1 MHRLHGKILRLTDLF
16 IGYYDEN
23 IMIIRTNDFT
33 IIELVNSI
41 FENPF
46 KYNMSDR
53 QILTINDERN
63 VN

>member
-1 MHRLHGKILRLTDLF
+1 MRLTDLF